1 VHRYAAAHT
10 DYAMTYART
19 CVFAHVAPAGHGTV
33 WVALTLADTK
43 ECDMVNWTSGYIQS
57 GTVKMHYQ
65 RAGKGTPVILAHGFS
80 DHGSCWKAFAEP
92 LTATYDVVLID
103 ARGHGQSSNP
113 GQQYTPA
120 DQAGDVRALIS
131 QLHLAHP
138 FLIGHSMGAGMA
150 LAAAATYP
158 AALRG
163 VILEDPPLVEWVE
176 PKRQPGEP
184 IPPMH
189 AWINSIKAMSTDQ
202 LIVRCITENPTWRA
216 QEILHWVESK
226 QQFNPDRAPD
236 DPARMTPWKT
246 YMAQLGVP
254 ALLIVGDTTR
264 GALVSAETAAIARA
278 LSAHLEVGLIRN
290 VGHCIRREAP
300 DAFAAMAVEF
310 LKRHKEH

>member
-1 VHRYAAAHT
+1 
-10 DYAMTYART
+10 
-19 CVFAHVAPAGHGTV
+19 
-33 WVALTLADTK
+33 
-43 ECDMVNWTSGYIQS
+43 MVNWTSGYIQS

-65 RAGKGTPVILAHGFS
+65 RAGHGIPVILAHGFS

-92 LTATYDVVLID
+92 LTAAFDVVLID

-113 GQQYTPA
+113 GRQYTPA

-138 FLIGHSMGAGMA
+138 FIIGHSMGAGMA
-150 LAAAATYP
+150 LAAAATFP

-163 VILEDPPLVEWVE
+163 VILEDPPLREWVE
-176 PKRQPGEP
+176 PKPEP
-184 IPPMH
+184 TGTLPPHQVWM
-189 AWINSIKAMSTDQ
+189 NSIKAMTTDQ
-202 LIVRCITENPTWRA
+202 LIRRCINENPTWRA
-216 QEILHWVESK
+216 EEILNWVESK
-226 QQFNPDRAPD
+226 EQFNPDRAPD
-236 DPARMTPWKT
+236 EPSRMTPWKE
-246 YMAQLGVP
+246 YMAHVGVP

-264 GALVSAETAAIARA
+264 GALVSAETAAIARG

-310 LKRHKEH
+310 MKRHKEH